1 MSVGKGNIFLIQIE
15 SGEFVPG
22 QIIAEDKRGMLCISC
37 GLFDQRVSIQND
49 ASELKLDFK
58 NCFSTLLVT
67 PKSLDKDRWIIIGSQ
82 KLVIPK
88 RFFPY
93 EKEQK
98 KGGVGAKI
106 FDPGIVENFLN
117 AYYSFKPW
125 DMYYRADYF
134 DSMLLD
140 ASKKP
145 MNLIFSK

>member
-1 MSVGKGNIFLIQIE
+1 MNISEGDIFLIPIE

-37 GLFDQRVSIQND
+37 GLFDQRVSSQN
-49 ASELKLDFK
+49 ASVELNLDFK
-58 NCFSTLLVT
+58 KCFSTLLVT
-67 PKSLDKDRWIIIGSQ
+67 PKSFDKDKWIIIGNQ

-88 RFFPY
+88 RLFPY

-106 FDPGIVENFLN
+106 FDPGIVKNFVN
-117 AYYSFKPW
+117 AFYSFKPW

-134 DSMLLD
+134 DAMLLND
-140 ASKKP
+140 SKKP
-145 MNLIFSK
+145 INLIFSK

>member
-1 MSVGKGNIFLIQIE
+1 MNIGKGNIFLIPIE

-37 GLFDQRVSIQND
+37 GLFDQRISDQNA
-49 ASELKLDFK
+49 ASELNLDFK

-67 PKSLDKDRWIIIGSQ
+67 PKSFDKEKWAIIGYQ
-82 KLVIPK
+82 KLAIPK
-88 RFFPY
+88 KFFPY

-106 FDPGIVENFLN
+106 FDQGIVKNFVD
-117 AYYSFKPW
+117 AFYCFKPW

-134 DSMLLD
+134 DAMLLD
-140 ASKKP
+140 KSKKP
-145 MNLIFSK
+145 KNLIYSK